1 MSDFY
6 SNADLEAQH
15 FLGIEETSTY
25 SKQFVL
31 AIDYQDLLSGTQLG
45 IDLLDVFAEDVAAL
59 LDELLYSRD
68 YSNPKP
74 WWFEYPQ
81 QRLSP
86 RYRESE
92 EAILGTIGCEE
103 TIVAENV
110 AYPVRVRTASDEYGL
125 REGFRGASTKL
136 VVSNDSNSSQ
146 LVKPRLHQMEGH
158 SKSDTYISI
167 LRAYF

>member
-31 AIDYQDLLSGTQLG
+31 VIDYQDLLSGTQLG

-86 RYRESE
+86 RYREGWE
-92 EAILGTIGCEE
+92 PILGPIGCREPMLGE
-103 TIVAENV
+103 MV
-110 AYPVRVRTASDEYGL
+110 AYLLRVRT
-125 REGFRGASTKL
+125 R
-136 VVSNDSNSSQ
+136 
-146 LVKPRLHQMEGH
+146 
-158 SKSDTYISI
+158 
-167 LRAYF
+167 

>member
-31 AIDYQDLLSGTQLG
+31 VIDYQNFLSGTQLG
-45 IDLLDVFAEDVAAL
+45 IDLLDVFAEDVATL
-59 LDELLYSRD
+59 LDELLYSRN

-81 QRLSP
+81 QRLSR
-86 RYRESE
+86 RYRESWE
-92 EAILGTIGCEE
+92 PILGTIGWEQ
-103 TIVAENV
+103 TIVAESV
-110 AYPVRVRTASDEYGL
+110 GFPVRVRLT
-125 REGFRGASTKL
+125 
-136 VVSNDSNSSQ
+136 
-146 LVKPRLHQMEGH
+146 
-158 SKSDTYISI
+158 
-167 LRAYF
+167 